1 MVYNLIKLYGE
12 NSLQSSYA
20 DTVGITTFDSTEQQG
35 FITYL
40 PDATSAVVTEEINGQ
55 FDLVMSYPVTG
66 DGYSE
71 LEINR
76 IIACK
81 PNPYSAI
88 QGFRIYKISKPLDGI
103 VEVTA
108 NHISYDLNGYLLN
121 PFTTS
126 GTPDT
131 VIKAIGQN
139 SATSCPFEF
148 SSDVNKSVSKFS
160 ISTPKSIREVLGG
173 NLSNELSLV
182 QTCSGEFEF
191 DNLSVALKE
200 HRGSDNGV
208 RISYGKNL
216 TEFRFDEDSTP
227 FYTGVYPYWSTTK
240 KPESETTTTRST
252 TLTASSGG
260 TQTFTATAQYGN
272 MNLFL
277 DVSIDSSGKAT
288 WNLYFKVVIAGGYH
302 FRYQNSCEV
311 VINGVKVFS
320 TANVGEIDITGQPV
334 NHVVQLSS
342 GTTSSSIVASGTKS
356 VPVSATFIQRQDL
369 RGTWKISGNYTYDGT
384 GVEVVTNVDTDD
396 IYYCVTLDGSDKI
409 HNYSTDSKTKK
420 LYTLDLSKEIE
431 MPKDSKGNYIYPDN
445 TAAGQQARANIRS
458 QLNTAFQKYLSEN
471 EDPTVFSDSLEV
483 SFVDLA
489 QSDEYADYVGLE
501 TVSIGDIVTVEFPAY
516 NVSKAKECVKTEYN
530 VLSDSY
536 NNLTLG
542 ELTDT
547 LASTIQN
554 GTSLAQRNTVNAEQ
568 LKNAVN
574 QNFNH
579 INALTI
585 DVGTIQADYI
595 VVNQRITANEADITT
610 LNAEKANIDFANINS
625 AAISNLT
632 AHSAWINYLSADSV
646 FISNLTANSAWINY
660 LSTNSAFI
668 SKLTANSAFINYL
681 SASSAFI
688 SYLTANSAWI
698 KYLSANSAFISNL
711 TANSAWIKYLSAD
724 SGFINRLTA
733 NSAWINY
740 VSANSVFASYL
751 VANSAVIGSL
761 SAYFAKVDF
770 ANITNAAITTLTAK
784 SAFISALDAKWANIS
799 FANISLANVQ
809 SLFAKTG
816 MISDLTIQ
824 SGHLT
829 GELQFV
835 TLRGDLIE
843 VGTLVADRLVFV
855 GDDGLY
861 YQLNT
866 NGVTVTA
873 QQTEYNSLN
882 GSVITAQ
889 SVTADK
895 IYVSDL
901 YAFGATIA
909 NLVLESGSIHT
920 VNKTSPDNTTTG
932 IFISSNSFAI
942 GASRHYLRYW
952 KDTGDNTWK
961 LEVKGLI
968 TANEGSIAGWGIDTN
983 VLYKE
988 TTTDP
993 TIVTSQTQYQ
1003 AGMGAPSNPGS
1014 SNRAFFLRSRTTEDG
1029 GLNYSNWDDLFAVFY
1044 NGKMIA
1050 KNADIE
1056 GKITAAEGNIGG
1068 WELTS
1073 TLIQHYTNGRPSGTP
1088 ADGTTTR
1095 RMYLQSGDE
1104 TAVNAICLREH
1115 VYSSSDGWS
1124 TDNKFVLTWAGK
1136 LIAKAAEIEGKVTAT
1151 TLTLG
1156 TNATVPYSKLSGA
1169 PDLTVYIS
1177 KDDQIGTAPSGAPTP
1192 SGSKGFKVT
1201 SDGLLIAN
1209 NGIFYGTIYAS
1220 AGTIGGWNIS
1230 SSILDK
1236 YSNGEPE
1243 GTAADGTVTRR
1254 MYLQP
1259 GGTNAIGLIEW
1270 TYSTASSSWVR
1281 SNKFVL
1287 SWAGK
1292 LTAIDAAITGK
1303 ITADEGYIGGTGG
1316 WVITTGKIYKG
1327 TAGSSKGIFLDATA
1341 GTTATVAG
1349 ASHANLMIG
1358 VGANFGVDK
1367 DGCLFGTNVS
1377 ISGSITATSGTFTG
1391 TVNASAGSF
1400 LCSSTGSQ
1408 IYINSGAIVVRNAS
1422 GTKVGE
1428 ISHNSNSFNIVG
1440 VTGYNLNIGYG
1451 VSTAINIGYGASSI
1465 NLGNAATGDVYSV
1478 AIYEATASTSGSYVR
1493 VDSNGLLHRY
1503 SSSSRYKSNVSVI
1516 PADDKIFDGLL
1527 DIKPK
1532 YYTYKKLSES
1542 DQRYG
1547 ELMPGLIAEDIL
1559 EHYPIACQKN
1569 QEGQPDDFDDRMVL
1583 VGTLSLLQKLYKR
1596 VDELERKVASYDK

>member
-20 DTVGITTFDSTEQQG
+20 DTIGITTFNEENQSG
-35 FITYL
+35 LLTYL
-40 PDATSAVVTEEINGQ
+40 PDAISATVTEELNGQ
-55 FDLVMSYPVTG
+55 FDLEMSYPVTG
-66 DGYSE
+66 DGYKDISV
-71 LEINR
+71 NR

-81 PNPYSAI
+81 PNPYSSI
-88 QGFRIYKISKPLDGI
+88 QAFRIYKVTKPLDGI
-103 VEVTA
+103 VQVFA
-108 NHISYDLNGYLLN
+108 NHISYDLNSLVID
-121 PFTTS
+121 PFSVTNK
-126 GTPDT
+126 TPDQ
-131 VIKAIGQN
+131 VIKAIGN
-139 SATSCPFEF
+139 HCATDDCDFSF
-148 SSDVNKSVSKFS
+148 SSDINKTVSKFS
-160 ISTPKSIREVLGG
+160 ISTPKTIREVLGG

-191 DNLSVALKE
+191 DNLKVSLKQA
-200 HRGSDNGV
+200 RGTDNGV

-216 TEFRFDEDSTP
+216 TEFKFDEDSTEY
-227 FYTGVYPYWSTTK
+227 YTRVMPYWSTTK
-240 KPESETTTTRST
+240 KPDENST
-252 TLTASSGG
+252 SASSTSSVSVSGS
-260 TQTFTATAQYGN
+260 QTYTATAQYGN
-272 MNLFL
+272 MNLCMDVSKVSATSIQWRVYFKIVIQGGYNFNYQNSL
-277 DVSIDSSGKAT
+277 DVSI
-288 WNLYFKVVIAGGYH
+288 
-302 FRYQNSCEV
+302 
-311 VINGVKVFS
+311 NGAKVFS
-320 TANVGEIDITGQPV
+320 SGNVRSININGMSVDAEVVLVDWTTTTVPSTA
-334 NHVVQLSS
+334 
-342 GTTSSSIVASGTKS
+342 KS
-356 VPVSATFIQRQDL
+356 VPVAATFIQRQDT
-369 RGTWKISGNYTYDGT
+369 RGTWKISANFGMTGEGT
-384 GVEVVTNVDTDD
+384 EVVTNVESDD
-396 IYYCVTLDGSDKI
+396 IYYCVTLNGDDKI
-409 HNYSTDSKTKK
+409 HEYSGTFNYEKT
-420 LYTLDLSKEIE
+420 YALDLSKDIEI
-431 MPKDSKGNYIYPDN
+431 PKDPNDNNKYIYPDN
-445 TAAGQQARANIRS
+445 TPAGQQSRNNIRN
-458 QLNTAFQKYLSEN
+458 QLATAFQKYLAEN
-471 EDPTVFSDSLEV
+471 EDPTVFSDSLEI
-483 SFVDLA
+483 SFVDLT
-489 QSDEYADYVGLE
+489 QSEEYKDYVGLE
-501 TVSIGDIVTVEFPAY
+501 TVNIGDIVTVEFPLY
-516 NVSKAKECVKTEYN
+516 NVTRSKECVKTEYD

-536 NNLTLG
+536 VNLTLG
-542 ELTDT
+542 EITDT

-554 GTSLAQRNTVNAEQ
+554 GVSLASRNTVTMKQ
-568 LKNAVN
+568 LKEAGDGT
-574 QNFNH
+574 FNH
-579 INALTI
+579 VQALTGEFH
-585 DVGTIQADYI
+585 VLQADYAVFTSATI
-595 VVNQRITANEADITT
+595 GSLSAIYGSFSS
-610 LNAEKANIDFANINS
+610 LSAEYAYINFANIES

-632 AHSAWINYLSADSV
+632 AHSAWIDYLSTNSA
-646 FISNLTANSAWINY
+646 FINNLTANSAWIKY

-668 SKLTANSAFINYL
+668 NKLTANSAFIDYL

-698 KYLSANSAFISNL
+698 KYLSANSAFINNL

-724 SGFINRLTA
+724 SAFINNLTA

-799 FANISLANVQ
+799 FANISLTNVQ

-952 KDTGDNTWK
+952 KDTGDNNTWK
-961 LEVKGLI
+961 LEVKGVI

-993 TIVTSQTQYQ
+993 TIVTSQTQYR

-1029 GLNYSNWDDLFAVFY
+1029 GLNYSAWDDLFAVFY

-1056 GKITAAEGNIGG
+1056 GKITAAEGKIGG
-1068 WELTS
+1068 WTIGAT
-1073 TLIQHYTNGRPSGTP
+1073 TLSGTNGSSGATEGYIQYTAIQQVPASFDPTDYAYAVRQRTYTNGAWTSWNYQFIVR
-1088 ADGTTTR
+1088 
-1095 RMYLQSGDE
+1095 Y
-1104 TAVNAICLREH
+1104 N
-1115 VYSSSDGWS
+1115 
-1124 TDNKFVLTWAGK
+1124 GK
-1136 LIAKAAEIEGKVTAT
+1136 LIAKNAEIEGKVTAT

-1156 TNATVPYSKLSGA
+1156 TDATIPYSKITGA
-1169 PDLTVYIS
+1169 PDVTVYIS
-1177 KDDQIGTAPSGAPTP
+1177 KDGQIGTAPSGAPTP

-1209 NGIFYGTIYAS
+1209 NGVFYGTIYAS
-1220 AGTIGGWNIS
+1220 AGTIGGWDIS
-1230 SSILDK
+1230 SDILDK
-1236 YSNGEPE
+1236 YSNGKPE
-1243 GTAADGTVTRR
+1243 GTAADGTITRR

-1259 GGTNAIGLIEW
+1259 AGGNAIGLIEW

-1287 SWAGK
+1287 TWAGK
-1292 LTAIDAAITGK
+1292 LTAIDAEITGK
-1303 ITADEGYIGGTGG
+1303 VTATSGYIGGSGG

-1358 VGANFGVDK
+1358 IGANFGVDK

-1377 ISGSITATSGTFTG
+1377 ISGSITATSG
-1391 TVNASAGSF
+1391 SF

-1408 IYINSGAIVVRNAS
+1408 IYINSGAIVIRNAN

-1428 ISHNSNSFNIVG
+1428 ISHNSSSFNIVG

-1451 VSTAINIGYGASSI
+1451 VSTTINIGYGASSI
-1465 NLGNAATGDVYSV
+1465 NLGNSATGDVYSV
-1478 AIYEATASTSGSYVR
+1478 AIAESTASSSGSYVR
-1493 VDSNGLLHRY
+1493 VDTDGLLHRY
-1503 SSSSRYKSNVSVI
+1503 SSSIRYKTNIKVI
-1516 PADDKIFDGLL
+1516 DQEDSIFDGLL
-1527 DIKPK
+1527 KIKPK
-1532 YYTYKKLSES
+1532 YYTYKNLKET
-1542 DQRYG
+1542 DQRFG

-1596 VDELERKVASYDK
+1596 VDELERKLSSYDK